1 MFENAHILVTG
12 ANGFVGNHL
21 TRALLATGARVSQ
34 IVRAVTPFSGNGGGQ
49 IVLDLADRM
58 EVIRVFSS
66 LQPDYVVHLAGS
78 KNRVQDTAQFR
89 GTYDINL
96 LTSLNVI
103 DGCLA
108 IDDFKRLIFLGTC
121 DEYGQV
127 PTPFDETQREMPA
140 NAYGLSKLAIT
151 QMLSGLFL
159 NRQFPSIVLRPTV
172 IYGPNQNDEMFLSS
186 LIRSLLAKQDF
197 PMTLG
202 EQSRDL
208 VHVDDVVG
216 AINKAVEAGE
226 QVNGAVIN
234 IGAGVSYQIKC
245 VANLVANS
253 IHPDGS
259 KYLKLGAVQYRSNE
273 IMDYSVR
280 IARAKELL
288 GWLPTTNLEFGLRNT
303 VAHYSAAIDDR
314 TKQIQDRA

>member
-21 TRALLATGARVSQ
+21 TRALLATGTRVSQ

-58 EVIRVFSS
+58 EVIRLFSS
-66 LQPDYVVHLAGS
+66 LQPDYVIHLAGS

-151 QMLSGLFL
+151 QMLSSLFL

-186 LIRSLLAKQDF
+186 LIQSLLAKQDF
-197 PMTLG
+197 PMTHG

-208 VHVDDVVG
+208 VHVEDVVA
-216 AINKAVEAGE
+216 AIISAMTAGE
-226 QVNGAVIN
+226 RVNGALIN
-234 IGAGVSYQIKC
+234 IGAGVSYQIKNVAAM
-245 VANLVANS
+245 VANL
-253 IHPDGS
+253 IHPDAS
-259 KYLKLGAVQYRSNE
+259 KYLKIGAVQYRPNE

-280 IARAKELL
+280 IARAKDLL
-288 GWLPTTNLEFGLRNT
+288 GWVPDTSLESGLRQT
-303 VAHYSAAIDDR
+303 VAHFCAAVDER
-314 TKQIQDRA
+314 TKQTEYRA